1 MREASTICCI
11 PACGE
16 LRWTT
21 YGLDPCW
28 TNNRNVRSALA
39 PSSSHV
45 LIFRAKMKSCG
56 RRIENFVSL

>member
-1 MREASTICCI
+1 MRGLGNMLHTSVRRIA
-11 PACGE
+11 
-16 LRWTT
+16 LTT